1 MKKVL
6 FLHLV
11 IFGLLVNLSF
21 GQDATATIGTIT
33 TCHNTTVSVTV
44 IIENFINVGAVSLYI
59 GYDTA
64 QLNFVG
70 LENINPAFQGLLYND
85 MNIPSPQIGI
95 SWTSLSG
102 VNVVSGVF
110 FQMKFNYQDNSTD
123 LLFNPGCEVTTP
135 DLEPIEVIF
144 DNGQV
149 NPIITILQNPESITV
164 ISPSQASFS
173 ITSSGGGAFLWQQ
186 STNNGASFSDLT
198 NSGIYQGVNTQE
210 LILTGTNQ
218 FLNGSYYRCK
228 ITSGQCVKYSES
240 ALLTLETTAQQN
252 ISLVAGWNSL
262 SSYLNPINPNL
273 NVLFSSIIN
282 SIEIVTAENG
292 YFYPDGNINTIGS
305 FDPTKG
311 YAIKLSENK
320 TLSISGSK
328 LVNTQ
333 LVIPSGWS
341 YLPVIVDCDVAIEAL
356 FGASITEVDFIKEIP
371 GLSVYW
377 PAFNIKTLLTL
388 NPGKSYLIKMKNSV
402 ETTFPVCN

>member
-1 MKKVL
+1 ML
-6 FLHLV
+6 
-11 IFGLLVNLSF
+11 NDSF
-21 GQDATATIGTIT
+21 SQNATATIGTLT
-33 TCHNTTVSVTV
+33 TCHNTAVVV
-44 IIENFINVGAVSLYI
+44 PVLIQNFINVGAVSLYI

-64 QLNFVG
+64 QLSFVG
-70 LENINPAFQGLLYND
+70 LENINPAFQGLLYNN
-85 MNIPSPQIGI
+85 MSVPSPQVGI

-102 VNVVSGVF
+102 VNVVSGVL
-110 FQMKFNYQDNSTD
+110 FQMKFNYQDNSTN

-149 NPIITILQNPESITV
+149 NPLIAIIQNPESITV
-164 ISPSQASFS
+164 TSPAQASFL
-173 ITSSGGGAFLWQQ
+173 INSSGGGALLWQH
-186 STNNGASFSDLT
+186 STNDGTSFSDLT

-210 LILTGTNQ
+210 LILTSTNQ

-228 ITSGQCVKYSES
+228 IISGQCVRYSES
-240 ALLTLETTAQQN
+240 ALLTIATIAQQD
-252 ISLVAGWNSL
+252 ISLLAGWNSL
-262 SSYLNPINPNL
+262 SGYLNPINPNL
-273 NVLFSSIIN
+273 KVLFSSIIN
-282 SIEIVTAENG
+282 SIEIVTSENG

-328 LVNTQ
+328 LENTQ
-333 LVIPSGWS
+333 LVIPAGWS

-356 FGASITEVDFIKEIP
+356 FGATITEVDFIKEIP

-388 NPGKSYLIKMKNSV
+388 NPGKSYLVKMKNSV
-402 ETTFPVCN
+402 GITFPLCD